1 MGYLG
6 QERTSRKTQ
15 RNLNIAW
22 NLVNNNVFIFLNW
35 NKNVLVT
42 YDIIEVLHV
51 TWDFFDICIGM

>member
-42 YDIIEVLHV
+42 YDIKEVLHV
-51 TWDFFDICIGM
+51 TWDFFAICICM